1 MDERVLQKLSYGLF
15 VCTAKE
21 NDKDNGCI
29 INTVTQ
35 VAENPIRIAISVNK
49 QNYTHDMILATQQFN
64 VSILS
69 EGATFDTFKHFGF
82 QSGRNVDKIGAV
94 EFKRSANGIVYI
106 EKETNAYISGKVI
119 KSIDLGT
126 HTMFIA
132 EVVDGQVLDETPSAT
147 YAYYFAHIKPKPEAP
162 KQKGWVCKI
171 CGYVYQGD
179 PLPPDF
185 ICPLC
190 KHPASDFEPIQ

>member
-82 QSGRNVDKIGAV
+82 QSGRNVDKMGAV